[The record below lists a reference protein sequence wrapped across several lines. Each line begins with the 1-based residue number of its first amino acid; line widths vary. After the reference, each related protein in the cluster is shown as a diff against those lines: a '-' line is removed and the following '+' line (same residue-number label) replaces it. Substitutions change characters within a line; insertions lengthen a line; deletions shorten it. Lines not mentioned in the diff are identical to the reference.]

1 MVCGLELGQPLCCPD
16 PSMALVLVI
25 DGMVPISS
33 FRQEFGPVINFAKSL

>member
-1 MVCGLELGQPLCCPD
+1 MRSGIGAALMAAPTRLL
-16 PSMALVLVI
+16 ALVLVI